1 MATPV
6 GHSIV
11 GYTLARS
18 AGVRS
23 RAALALAIG
32 AACLPDI
39 DYLLGYVTNRD
50 PRSLHHEVITHRRA
64 FPLLV
69 GTATGLVA
77 GAAALLRGRPP
88 TPSTVVRPA
97 ALAAALVGS
106 HVAMDP
112 LPLPYD
118 TMPPRSGSLW
128 EVLAGQSWNAVID
141 MAVYGIPAVLA
152 MERNGVN
159 GHRAEE

>member
-6 GHSIV
+6 GHTIV
-11 GYTLARS
+11 GYTLARF
-18 AGVRS
+18 AGVKS

-39 DYLLGYVTNRD
+39 DYLMGYVSNRD
-50 PRSLHHEVITHRRA
+50 PMSLHHEVITHRRA

-69 GTATGLVA
+69 GTATGLAAA
-77 GAAALLRGRPP
+77 GAALLRGRPP
-88 TPSTVVRPA
+88 TPRTVMRPA

-106 HVAMDP
+106 HVVMDP

-118 TMPPRSGSLW
+118 TMPPRTGSLW

-152 MERNGVN
+152 MERNGIN
-159 GHRAEE
+159 GHHAEA